1 MDMFVVVVLLFII
14 CPHFLYFNKIKMKR
28 KEQRLVITIDNVSQ
42 ADAIALIKMF
52 KYMQYLGSVG
62 SSRMC
67 SIYADGDGEF
77 HPKVSFNYPQE
88 LPEVPEIDGIVKYV
102 KETETTKG
110 HLKGNPISSEGDFA
124 IDSDSIAWK
133 IFH

>member
-1 MDMFVVVVLLFII
+1 
-14 CPHFLYFNKIKMKR
+14 MKR